1 MGDPIQQ
8 WLEQADYDLD
18 TAKDLFKS
26 KRYIYAVFMLHLS
39 IEKAL
44 KGLYQKRLG
53 QVPPKVHNLIL
64 LANRVELDLTDHRR
78 FFLAMLNDGS
88 VATRYPEQIALI
100 LKQYP
105 RQRVRELLDQGQEM
119 LTWIKTQY

>member
-18 TAKDLFKS
+18 TAEDLFKS

-44 KGLYQKRLG
+44 KGLYNKKLG
-53 QVPPKVHNLIL
+53 QVPPKVHNLIM
-64 LANRVELDLTDHRR
+64 LANRVELDLTDARR
-78 FFLAMLNDGS
+78 VFLTMLNDGS

-100 LKQYP
+100 LEQYP

-119 LTWIKTQY
+119 LAWIKTQY